1 MRLALFRNDFD
12 RVIAA
17 VLAVLLAA
25 VCSYAQAVNATLLGT
40 VTDSSGAAIAN
51 AKVSIREVNT
61 GVPHSGQTNESGNY
75 TFPALPPG
83 RYSVAVEAPGFKRE
97 LRDGIDLIVNTATRV
112 DAQLQPGE
120 VTESVEVTAAAPPL
134 QTDRADTGRKMETV
148 VVESLPLGVNRNFQN
163 LLNLVPGTTPATFQ
177 HSQFFNA
184 VSSVQTQVNGQP
196 RQGNLYQIE
205 GIDDSQRT
213 GLLQILI
220 PPAEAIQ
227 TVDVTTSN
235 FEAELGRAIGAVTNV
250 ILKSGT
256 NSFHGGAYEFLQN
269 SAFNARSFFNP
280 SVGHLVYN
288 YFGGNF
294 GGAIK
299 KNKLFFFGDYL
310 RTMDHEANTNTV
322 TIPSMGMRTGDL
334 STAPTIIYDPA
345 TGNPDGT
352 GRTPFPGNQIP
363 SNRINAVSKNIL
375 AHIPAPNQNL
385 SQTAP
390 SNNYFALLP
399 FQKTT
404 DGFDVKMD
412 WYTTASD
419 RLSGRLSFGRP
430 VTYQAPIF
438 GSFGGPAQG
447 AFEGTGIQKTYSSGL
462 NYNHIFSPT
471 FLAEF
476 RVGIAHFHNEALMSD
491 YGSTDSTD
499 VGIPGINLDPFT
511 SGIVTV
517 NIGNFSNP
525 VTGYSPAM
533 PWKRSEANIDFID
546 SWTKILGNHTIKFGT
561 DLRRVRDDLLTT
573 NTYSPRGTF
582 NFAENQTSIPGA
594 RTGYAND
601 MASFLLSMP
610 SYVGRDTL
618 TYFPAYRQWWFFAFV
633 GDKWQVTPKLTVD
646 LGLRWEFYPPATPRF
661 AGRIFELRFHQQH
674 AGHRGRGRKSAE
686 PRHEDS
692 LRVLRP
698 APRNFLPVN
707 GSDCA
712 SGRFWRQLHSISR

>member
-1 MRLALFRNDFD
+1 MS
-12 RVIAA
+12 VVAA
-17 VLAVLLAA
+17 MLLAA
-25 VCSYAQAVNATLLGT
+25 VCSYGQAVNATLLGT
-40 VTDSSGAAIAN
+40 VTDSSGAAIAS
-51 AKVSIREVNT
+51 AKITIREVNT

-97 LRDGIDLIVNTATRV
+97 LREGIDLIVNTATRV

-148 VVESLPLGVNRNFQN
+148 MVESLPLGVNRNFQT

-205 GIDDSQRT
+205 GVDDSQRT

-310 RTMDHEANTNTV
+310 RTTDHEANTNTV
-322 TIPSMGMRTGDL
+322 TIPRMAMRTGDL

-363 SNRINAVSKNIL
+363 ANRINTVSKNIL
-375 AHIPAPNQNL
+375 GHIPAPNQNL
-385 SQTAP
+385 GQTAP

-399 FQKTT
+399 FQKAT

-419 RLSGRLSFGRP
+419 RLSGRLSFSRP

-476 RVGIAHFHNEALMSD
+476 RVGVAHFHNEALMSD

-517 NIGNFSNP
+517 NIANFSNP

-533 PWKRSEANIDFID
+533 PWKRSEANIDLID
-546 SWTKILGNHTIKFGT
+546 SWTKISEITRSNLARTSAGFEMIC
-561 DLRRVRDDLLTT
+561 
-573 NTYSPRGTF
+573 SPR
-582 NFAENQTSIPGA
+582 IPTVHGA
-594 RTGYAND
+594 
-601 MASFLLSMP
+601 P
-610 SYVGRDTL
+610 
-618 TYFPAYRQWWFFAFV
+618 
-633 GDKWQVTPKLTVD
+633 
-646 LGLRWEFYPPATPRF
+646 
-661 AGRIFELRFHQQH
+661 
-674 AGHRGRGRKSAE
+674 
-686 PRHEDS
+686 
-692 LRVLRP
+692 
-698 APRNFLPVN
+698 
-707 GSDCA
+707 
-712 SGRFWRQLHSISR
+712 SISRKTKPRFQAREQVTRIAWQAFCFPRRAMSAAIL